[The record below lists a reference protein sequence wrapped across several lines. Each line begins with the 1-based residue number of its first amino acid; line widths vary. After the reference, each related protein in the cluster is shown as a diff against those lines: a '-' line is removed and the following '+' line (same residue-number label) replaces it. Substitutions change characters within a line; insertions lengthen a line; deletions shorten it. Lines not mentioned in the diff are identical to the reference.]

1 MSRKTICW
9 IISIIVTG
17 LLALTSANAQDS
29 IDDILEKARA
39 KAQKIEKVK
48 KILNQEPDQNVRLAA
63 FDLLIQNGDPVE
75 HEVALEAGLAS
86 ADKLLQAAAFKEA
99 IMSLDRLH
107 LLLKAAPDTPAAM
120 QQLAKAYIEKNGDQH
135 VIVIT
140 QKDRKTGTFEGNHL
154 RGEVIGTHLT
164 FTDYHAKGT
173 LFLKDDDSLTGEI
186 TLTPGRDTIKFSAS
200 GKIR

>member
-9 IISIIVTG
+9 IVSIIVTG

-86 ADKLLQAAAFKEA
+86 ADKLLQSAAFKEA

-107 LLLKAAPDTPAAM
+107 LILKEAPDTPAAM

-140 QKDRKTGTFEGNHL
+140 KKDRKTGTFEGNHL

-186 TLTPGRDTIKFSAS
+186 TLTPGREAIKFSAS